1 MRIAYFDC
9 FSGISGDMC
18 LAALIDSGA
27 SLERVQRAVESFRLG
42 VSLSVRATRKHAFR
56 GLSLQIQHPKEHVH
70 RNLADIHTLIGRGDL
85 TPGARELAMRV
96 FERIA
101 RAEAKVHGTTIDRIH
116 FHEVGAIDSIVDIVG
131 ISVAW
136 DELQIEHAV
145 SSPVPTGTGHTRIA
159 HGLVSIPAPATAELL
174 ANIPIASCSLPME
187 MTTPTGAAVLRELVS
202 DYGPLPPMQVGRIGY
217 GAGTKDLED
226 RPNLL
231 RVLIG
236 ESVPSRSSK
245 KPHVRH
251 QDHRVVEDA
260 NAVVVLET
268 NLDDI
273 SGEQIGFAIEKLW
286 AAGALDVFSIPIYM
300 KKGRPG
306 TLLSVIAKPEDKGAM
321 ETVLLTHTGT
331 LGIRFRKQSRTILP
345 RAHVDVDTPW
355 GVIRGKVAELPNGQI
370 EFSPEYDACRD
381 IALEEGLRLVDVM
394 EEVRE
399 CYYAEEA
406 ANDRLGD
413 LGTKE
418 ASEFEENHDGL
429 SRGMNLEELS
439 DTIAADAIDEPATGG
454 VVTQTL
460 VDHLEV
466 NELGHDRESL
476 PDDSQPPSGVSYL
489 PSVDSQPPS
498 VESQP
503 PSGELDGRRHCDDPQ
518 VVRAADSDG
527 DVDGDAES
535 WQEEAT
541 DKNFYRWDSSP
552 WQEEN

>member
-27 SLERVQRAVESFRLG
+27 SLERVQRAVESFQLG
-42 VSLSVRATRKHAFR
+42 VSLSVTAIRKHAFR
-56 GLSLQIQHPKEHVH
+56 GLSLQIQHPDEHVH
-70 RNLADIHTLIGRGDL
+70 RNLSDIHSLIGRGDL

-101 RAEAKVHGTTIDRIH
+101 RAEAKVHGTTIDRVH

-136 DELQIEHAV
+136 DELQIQHAV
-145 SSPVPTGTGHTRIA
+145 ASPVPTGTGHTRIA

-174 ANIPIASCSLPME
+174 ANIPVAACSLPME

-217 GAGTKDLED
+217 GAGTRDLED

-231 RVLIG
+231 RILIG

-245 KPHVRH
+245 KQHAPH
-251 QDHRVVEDA
+251 QDHRLADDA

-321 ETVLLTHTGT
+321 EKVLLTHTGT

-381 IALEEGLRLVDVM
+381 IAIEEGLRLVDVM

-399 CYYAEEA
+399 CYYAEESA
-406 ANDRLGD
+406 HDMLGGLGAEDSPRLD
-413 LGTKE
+413 
-418 ASEFEENHDGL
+418 ENQED
-429 SRGMNLEELS
+429 LS
-439 DTIAADAIDEPATGG
+439 DETIVEDFSNGLASIDDDVP
-454 VVTQTL
+454 VTDGPEARECDDTI
-460 VDHLEV
+460 DIKAF
-466 NELGHDRESL
+466 GHDSQSVHSNRDERS
-476 PDDSQPPSGVSYL
+476 DRNDQDSGGT
-489 PSVDSQPPS
+489 VDS
-498 VESQP
+498 
-503 PSGELDGRRHCDDPQ
+503 DMDPQ
-518 VVRAADSDG
+518 NEAAG
-527 DVDGDAES
+527 
-535 WQEEAT
+535 

-552 WQEEN
+552 WQEGN

>member
-1 MRIAYFDC
+1 
-9 FSGISGDMC
+9 
-18 LAALIDSGA
+18 
-27 SLERVQRAVESFRLG
+27 
-42 VSLSVRATRKHAFR
+42 
-56 GLSLQIQHPKEHVH
+56 
-70 RNLADIHTLIGRGDL
+70 
-85 TPGARELAMRV
+85 MRV

-101 RAEAKVHGTTIDRIH
+101 RAEAKVHGTTIDRVH

-136 DELQIEHAV
+136 DELQIQHAV
-145 SSPVPTGTGHTRIA
+145 ASPVPTGTGHTRIA

-174 ANIPIASCSLPME
+174 ANIPIAACSLPME

-217 GAGTKDLED
+217 GAGTRDLED

-231 RVLIG
+231 RILIG
-236 ESVPSRSSK
+236 ESVPSRSSRK
-245 KPHVRH
+245 QHAPH
-251 QDHRVVEDA
+251 QDHRLADDA

-321 ETVLLTHTGT
+321 EKVLLTHTGT

-381 IALEEGLRLVDVM
+381 IAIEEGLRLVDVM

-399 CYYAEEA
+399 CYYAEESA
-406 ANDRLGD
+406 HDRLGG
-413 LGTKE
+413 LGAE
-418 ASEFEENHDGL
+418 DSPRLDENQED
-429 SRGMNLEELS
+429 LS
-439 DTIAADAIDEPATGG
+439 DETIVDDFSNGLASIDDDVP
-454 VVTQTL
+454 VTDGHEARECDDTI
-460 VDHLEV
+460 DIKAF
-466 NELGHDRESL
+466 GHDSQSVHSNRDERS
-476 PDDSQPPSGVSYL
+476 DRNDQDSGGT
-489 PSVDSQPPS
+489 VDS
-498 VESQP
+498 
-503 PSGELDGRRHCDDPQ
+503 DMDPQ
-518 VVRAADSDG
+518 NEAAG
-527 DVDGDAES
+527 
-535 WQEEAT
+535 

-552 WQEEN
+552 WQEGN

>member
-27 SLERVQRAVESFRLG
+27 SLERVQRAVESFQLG
-42 VSLSVRATRKHAFR
+42 VSLSVTAIRKHAFR
-56 GLSLQIQHPKEHVH
+56 GLSLQIQHPDEHVH
-70 RNLADIHTLIGRGDL
+70 RNLSDIHSLIGRGDL

-101 RAEAKVHGTTIDRIH
+101 RAEAKVHGTTIDRVH

-136 DELQIEHAV
+136 DELQIQHAV
-145 SSPVPTGTGHTRIA
+145 ASPVPTGTGHTRIA

-174 ANIPIASCSLPME
+174 ANIPIAACSLPME

-217 GAGTKDLED
+217 GAGTRDLED

-231 RVLIG
+231 RILIG

-245 KPHVRH
+245 KQHAPH
-251 QDHRVVEDA
+251 QDHRLADDA

-321 ETVLLTHTGT
+321 EKVLLTHTGT

-381 IALEEGLRLVDVM
+381 IAIEEGLRLVDVM

-399 CYYAEEA
+399 CYYAEESA
-406 ANDRLGD
+406 HDRLGG
-413 LGTKE
+413 LGAE
-418 ASEFEENHDGL
+418 DSPRLDENQED
-429 SRGMNLEELS
+429 LS
-439 DTIAADAIDEPATGG
+439 DETIVDDFSNGLASIDDDVP
-454 VVTQTL
+454 VTDGHEARECDDTI
-460 VDHLEV
+460 DIKAF
-466 NELGHDRESL
+466 GHDSQSVHSNRDERS
-476 PDDSQPPSGVSYL
+476 DRNDQDSGGT
-489 PSVDSQPPS
+489 VDS
-498 VESQP
+498 
-503 PSGELDGRRHCDDPQ
+503 DMDPQ
-518 VVRAADSDG
+518 NEAAG
-527 DVDGDAES
+527 
-535 WQEEAT
+535 

-552 WQEEN
+552 WQEGN

>member
-27 SLERVQRAVESFRLG
+27 SLERVQRAVESFQLG
-42 VSLSVRATRKHAFR
+42 VSLSVTAIRKHAFR
-56 GLSLQIQHPKEHVH
+56 GLSLQIQHPDEHVH
-70 RNLADIHTLIGRGDL
+70 RNLSDIHSLIGRGDL

-101 RAEAKVHGTTIDRIH
+101 RAEAKVHGTTIDRVH

-136 DELQIEHAV
+136 DELQIQHAV
-145 SSPVPTGTGHTRIA
+145 ASPVPTGTGHTRIA

-174 ANIPIASCSLPME
+174 ANIPIAACSLPME

-217 GAGTKDLED
+217 GAGTRDLED

-231 RVLIG
+231 RILIG
-236 ESVPSRSSK
+236 ESVPSRSSRK
-245 KPHVRH
+245 QHAPH
-251 QDHRVVEDA
+251 QDHRLADDA

-321 ETVLLTHTGT
+321 EKVLLTHTGT

-381 IALEEGLRLVDVM
+381 IAIEEGLRLVDVM

-399 CYYAEEA
+399 CYYAEESA
-406 ANDRLGD
+406 HDRLGG
-413 LGTKE
+413 LGAE
-418 ASEFEENHDGL
+418 DSPRLDENQED
-429 SRGMNLEELS
+429 LS
-439 DTIAADAIDEPATGG
+439 DETIVDDFSNGLASIDDDVP
-454 VVTQTL
+454 VTDGHEARECDDTI
-460 VDHLEV
+460 DIKAF
-466 NELGHDRESL
+466 GHDSQSVHSNRDERS
-476 PDDSQPPSGVSYL
+476 DRNDQDSGGT
-489 PSVDSQPPS
+489 VDS
-498 VESQP
+498 
-503 PSGELDGRRHCDDPQ
+503 DMDPQ
-518 VVRAADSDG
+518 NEAAG
-527 DVDGDAES
+527 
-535 WQEEAT
+535 

-552 WQEEN
+552 WQEGN

>member
-1 MRIAYFDC
+1 MSISLLSAVEFTSMRIAYFDC

-27 SLERVQRAVESFRLG
+27 SLERVQRAVESFQLG
-42 VSLSVRATRKHAFR
+42 VSLSVTAIRKHAFR
-56 GLSLQIQHPKEHVH
+56 GLSLQIQHPDEHVH
-70 RNLADIHTLIGRGDL
+70 RNLSDIHSLIGRGDL

-101 RAEAKVHGTTIDRIH
+101 RAEAKVHGTTIDRVH

-136 DELQIEHAV
+136 DELQIQHAV
-145 SSPVPTGTGHTRIA
+145 ASPVPTGTGHTRIA

-174 ANIPIASCSLPME
+174 ANIPIAACSLPME

-217 GAGTKDLED
+217 GAGTRDLED

-231 RVLIG
+231 RILIG

-245 KPHVRH
+245 KQHAPH
-251 QDHRVVEDA
+251 QDHRLADDA

-321 ETVLLTHTGT
+321 EKVLLTHTGT

-381 IALEEGLRLVDVM
+381 IAIEEGLRLVDVM

-399 CYYAEEA
+399 CYYAEESA
-406 ANDRLGD
+406 HDRLGG
-413 LGTKE
+413 LGAE
-418 ASEFEENHDGL
+418 DSPRLDENQED
-429 SRGMNLEELS
+429 LS
-439 DTIAADAIDEPATGG
+439 DETIVDDFSNGLASIDDDVP
-454 VVTQTL
+454 VTDGHEARECDDTI
-460 VDHLEV
+460 DIKAF
-466 NELGHDRESL
+466 GHDSQSVHSNRDERS
-476 PDDSQPPSGVSYL
+476 DRNDQDSGGT
-489 PSVDSQPPS
+489 VDS
-498 VESQP
+498 
-503 PSGELDGRRHCDDPQ
+503 DMDPQ
-518 VVRAADSDG
+518 NEAAG
-527 DVDGDAES
+527 
-535 WQEEAT
+535 

-552 WQEEN
+552 WQEGN

>member
-1 MRIAYFDC
+1 
-9 FSGISGDMC
+9 MC

-27 SLERVQRAVESFRLG
+27 SLERVQRAVESFQLG
-42 VSLSVRATRKHAFR
+42 VSLSVTAIRKHAFR
-56 GLSLQIQHPKEHVH
+56 GLSLQIQHPEEHVH
-70 RNLADIHTLIGRGDL
+70 RNLSDIHSLIRRGAL
-85 TPGARELAMRV
+85 TPGARELAMRI

-136 DELQIEHAV
+136 DELQIQHAV
-145 SSPVPTGTGHTRIA
+145 ASPVPTGTGQTRIA

-174 ANIPIASCSLPME
+174 ANIPLAVCSVPME

-217 GAGTKDLED
+217 GAGTRDLED

-231 RVLIG
+231 RILVG
-236 ESVPSRSSK
+236 ESVPSRGSK
-245 KPHVRH
+245 KSHAHLPDQRSE
-251 QDHRVVEDA
+251 DDA

-370 EFSPEYDACRD
+370 DFSPEYDACRD
-381 IALEEGLRLVDVM
+381 IAIEEGLRLIDVM

-399 CYYAEEA
+399 CYYAEEDT
-406 ANDRLGD
+406 NDRLDELGKEDSSRLYGNQED
-413 LGTKE
+413 LTQEDLSDETIVEDFSNGL
-418 ASEFEENHDGL
+418 ASIDDDGAATNGVLERECDDRVDVNALNQDSQSLHGVRDVRSDRNDHDGG
-429 SRGMNLEELS
+429 STG
-439 DTIAADAIDEPATGG
+439 DADI
-454 VVTQTL
+454 
-460 VDHLEV
+460 
-466 NELGHDRESL
+466 
-476 PDDSQPPSGVSYL
+476 
-489 PSVDSQPPS
+489 
-498 VESQP
+498 
-503 PSGELDGRRHCDDPQ
+503 
-518 VVRAADSDG
+518 
-527 DVDGDAES
+527 DVDP
-535 WQEEAT
+535 WNEAAG

-552 WQEEN
+552 WQEGD

>member
-18 LAALIDSGA
+18 LSALIDAGGSI
-27 SLERVQRAVESFRLG
+27 ERVQRAVESFQLG
-42 VSLSVRATRKHAFR
+42 VSVSVTATRKHSFR
-56 GLSLQIQHPKEHVH
+56 GLSLLIQHPEEHVH
-70 RNLADIHTLIGRGDL
+70 RNLSDIHSLIRRGDL
-85 TPGARELAMRV
+85 TPAARELAMRI

-101 RAEAKVHGTTIDRIH
+101 RAEAKVHGTTIDRVH

-136 DELQIEHAV
+136 DELQVQHAV
-145 SSPVPTGTGHTRIA
+145 ASPVPTGTGSTRIA

-174 ANIPIASCSLPME
+174 ANIPIAACSLPME
-187 MTTPTGAAVLRELVS
+187 MTTPTGAAVLRELVV

-217 GAGTKDLED
+217 GAGTRDLED

-231 RVLIG
+231 RILIG
-236 ESVPSRSSK
+236 ESVPAHGTK
-245 KPHVRH
+245 KPHARH
-251 QDHRVVEDA
+251 QDRRPADDDH
-260 NAVVVLET
+260 AVVVLET

-345 RAHVDVDTPW
+345 RAYVDVDTPW

-370 EFSPEYDACRD
+370 EFSPEYDPCRD
-381 IALEEGLRLVDVM
+381 IAIEEGLRLVDVM

-399 CYYAEEA
+399 CFYSEEA
-406 ANDRLGD
+406 SNERL
-413 LGTKE
+413 
-418 ASEFEENHDGL
+418 SELF
-429 SRGMNLEELS
+429 
-439 DTIAADAIDEPATGG
+439 
-454 VVTQTL
+454 
-460 VDHLEV
+460 
-466 NELGHDRESL
+466 
-476 PDDSQPPSGVSYL
+476 PDDSRTLEGDDEGMPGNMALESQPLDGQPIEIGGENVEDGTAYNSVDGLVGASEIPPSGRDEPIGDGL
-489 PSVDSQPPS
+489 A
-498 VESQP
+498 ESN
-503 PSGELDGRRHCDDPQ
+503 S
-518 VVRAADSDG
+518 
-527 DVDGDAES
+527 DAEL
-535 WQEEAT
+535 WNETEEDT
-541 DKNFYRWDSSP
+541 NFYRWDSSP
-552 WQEEN
+552 WKDGH

>member
-27 SLERVQRAVESFRLG
+27 SLERVQRAVESFQLG
-42 VSLSVRATRKHAFR
+42 VSLSVTAIRKHAFR
-56 GLSLQIQHPKEHVH
+56 GLSLQIQHPDEHVH
-70 RNLADIHTLIGRGDL
+70 RNLSDIHSLIGRGDL

-101 RAEAKVHGTTIDRIH
+101 RAEAKVHGTTIDRVH

-136 DELQIEHAV
+136 DELQIQHAV
-145 SSPVPTGTGHTRIA
+145 ASPVPTGTGHTRIA

-174 ANIPIASCSLPME
+174 ANIPIAACSLPME

-217 GAGTKDLED
+217 GAGTRDLED

-231 RVLIG
+231 RILIG
-236 ESVPSRSSK
+236 ESVPSRSSRK
-245 KPHVRH
+245 QHAPH
-251 QDHRVVEDA
+251 QDHRLADDA

-321 ETVLLTHTGT
+321 EKVLLTHTGT

-381 IALEEGLRLVDVM
+381 IAIEEGLRLVDVM

-399 CYYAEEA
+399 CYYAEESA
-406 ANDRLGD
+406 HDRLGG
-413 LGTKE
+413 LGAE
-418 ASEFEENHDGL
+418 DSPRLDENQED
-429 SRGMNLEELS
+429 LS
-439 DTIAADAIDEPATGG
+439 DETIVEDFSNGLASIDDDVP
-454 VVTQTL
+454 VTDGHEARECDDTI
-460 VDHLEV
+460 DIKAF
-466 NELGHDRESL
+466 GHDSQSVHSNRDERS
-476 PDDSQPPSGVSYL
+476 DRNDQDSGGT
-489 PSVDSQPPS
+489 VDS
-498 VESQP
+498 
-503 PSGELDGRRHCDDPQ
+503 DMDPQ
-518 VVRAADSDG
+518 NEAAG
-527 DVDGDAES
+527 
-535 WQEEAT
+535 

-552 WQEEN
+552 WQEGN

>member
-27 SLERVQRAVESFRLG
+27 SLERVQRAVESFQLG
-42 VSLSVRATRKHAFR
+42 VSLSVTAIRKHAFR
-56 GLSLQIQHPKEHVH
+56 GLSLQIQHPDEHVH
-70 RNLADIHTLIGRGDL
+70 RNLSDIHSLIGRGDL

-101 RAEAKVHGTTIDRIH
+101 RAEAKVHGTTIDRVH

-136 DELQIEHAV
+136 DELQIQHAV
-145 SSPVPTGTGHTRIA
+145 ASPVPTGTGHTRIA

-174 ANIPIASCSLPME
+174 ANIPIAACSLPME

-217 GAGTKDLED
+217 GAGTRDLED

-231 RVLIG
+231 RILIG

-245 KPHVRH
+245 KQHAPH
-251 QDHRVVEDA
+251 QDHRLADDA

-321 ETVLLTHTGT
+321 EKVLLTHTGT

-381 IALEEGLRLVDVM
+381 IAIEEGLRLVDVM

-399 CYYAEEA
+399 CYYAEESA
-406 ANDRLGD
+406 HDRLGG
-413 LGTKE
+413 LGAE
-418 ASEFEENHDGL
+418 DSPRLDENQED
-429 SRGMNLEELS
+429 LS
-439 DTIAADAIDEPATGG
+439 DETIVEDFSNGLASIDDDVP
-454 VVTQTL
+454 VTDGHETREC
-460 VDHLEV
+460 DDTIDIKAF
-466 NELGHDRESL
+466 GHDSQSVHSNRDERS
-476 PDDSQPPSGVSYL
+476 DRNDQDSGGT
-489 PSVDSQPPS
+489 VDS
-498 VESQP
+498 
-503 PSGELDGRRHCDDPQ
+503 DMDPQ
-518 VVRAADSDG
+518 NEAAG
-527 DVDGDAES
+527 
-535 WQEEAT
+535 

-552 WQEEN
+552 WQEGN